1 MANWLLKTEP
11 SVYSFADLQQD
22 KKTVWDGI
30 KNNLALLH
38 LKTVKKGDRCI
49 IYHTGGQRLCMGL
62 GTATTGAY
70 PDPEKDD
77 PRLLVFDIKV
87 GRPLARAVSL
97 NEMKL
102 NPGLEGFDL
111 FRLGRLSFVPV
122 SDAHYDV
129 ILDMS
134 RS

>member
-87 GRPLARAVSL
+87 GKPLVRAVSL

>member
-1 MANWLLKTEP
+1 
-11 SVYSFADLQQD
+11 
-22 KKTVWDGI
+22 
-30 KNNLALLH
+30 
-38 LKTVKKGDRCI
+38 
-49 IYHTGGQRLCMGL
+49 MGL

-87 GRPLARAVSL
+87 GKPLARAVSL

>member
-11 SVYSFADLQQD
+11 SVYSFADLQRD

-87 GRPLARAVSL
+87 GKPLARAVSL

>member
-30 KNNLALLH
+30 KNNLALMH

-87 GRPLARAVSL
+87 GKPLARSVSL

-102 NPGLEGFDL
+102 NPRLEGFDL
-111 FRLGRLSFVPV
+111 FRLSRLSFVPV
-122 SDAHYDV
+122 SDAHYEV

>member
-87 GRPLARAVSL
+87 GKPLARAVSL

-122 SDAHYDV
+122 SDAHYEV

>member
-11 SVYSFADLQQD
+11 SVYSFADLQRD

-30 KNNLALLH
+30 KNNLALMH

-49 IYHTGGQRLCMGL
+49 IYHTGGQRVCMGL

-87 GRPLARAVSL
+87 GKPLARSVSL

-122 SDAHYDV
+122 SDAHYEV

>member
-11 SVYSFADLQQD
+11 SVYSFADLQRD
-22 KKTVWDGI
+22 EKTVWDGI
-30 KNNLALLH
+30 KNNLALMH

-49 IYHTGGQRLCMGL
+49 IYHTGGQRVCMGL

-77 PRLLVFDIKV
+77 PRLLVFDIEV
-87 GRPLARAVSL
+87 GKPLARAVSL

-122 SDAHYDV
+122 SDAHYEV

>member
-1 MANWLLKTEP
+1 MSNWLLKTEP
-11 SVYSFADLQQD
+11 SVYSFADLQRD
-22 KKTVWDGI
+22 EKTVWDGI
-30 KNNLALLH
+30 KNNLALMH

-49 IYHTGGQRLCMGL
+49 IYHTGGQRVCVGL
-62 GTATTGAY
+62 GAAATGAY

-77 PRLLVFDIKV
+77 PRLLVFDIEV
-87 GRPLARAVSL
+87 GKPLAREVSL
-97 NEMKL
+97 DEMKR
-102 NPGLEGFDL
+102 NPRLEGFDL

-122 SDAHYDV
+122 SDAHYEV

>member
-11 SVYSFADLQQD
+11 SVYSFADLQRD

-30 KNNLALLH
+30 KNNLALMH

-49 IYHTGGQRLCMGL
+49 IYHTGGQRVCMGL

-77 PRLLVFDIKV
+77 PRLLVFDIEV
-87 GRPLARAVSL
+87 GKPLARAVSL

-122 SDAHYDV
+122 SDAHYEV

>member
-11 SVYSFADLQQD
+11 GVYSFADLQRD
-22 KKTVWDGI
+22 KRTVWDGI
-30 KNNLALLH
+30 KNNLALMH

-49 IYHTGGQRLCMGL
+49 IYHTGGQRVCMGL

-77 PRLLVFDIKV
+77 PRLLVFDIEV
-87 GRPLARAVSL
+87 GKPLARSVSL

-102 NPGLEGFDL
+102 NPKLEGFDL

-122 SDAHYDV
+122 SDAHYEV

>member
-11 SVYSFADLQQD
+11 SVYSFADLQRD

-30 KNNLALLH
+30 KNNLALMH

-49 IYHTGGQRLCMGL
+49 IYHTGGQRMCMGL

-87 GRPLARAVSL
+87 GKPLARAVSL

-102 NPGLEGFDL
+102 NPRLEGFDL

-122 SDAHYDV
+122 SDAHYEV

>member
-11 SVYSFADLQQD
+11 SVYSFADLQRD

-30 KNNLALLH
+30 KNNLALMH
-38 LKTVKKGDRCI
+38 IKTVKKGDRCI
-49 IYHTGGQRLCMGL
+49 IYHTGGQRVCMGL

-87 GRPLARAVSL
+87 GKPLARAVSL

-122 SDAHYDV
+122 SDAHYEV

>member
-87 GRPLARAVSL
+87 GKPLARAVSL

>member
-11 SVYSFADLQQD
+11 SVYSFADLQRD
-22 KKTVWDGI
+22 EKTVWDGI
-30 KNNLALLH
+30 KNNLALMH

-49 IYHTGGQRLCMGL
+49 IYHTGGQRVCMGL

-87 GRPLARAVSL
+87 GKPLARSVSL

-122 SDAHYDV
+122 SDAHYEV

>member
-11 SVYSFADLQQD
+11 GVYSFADLQRD

-30 KNNLALLH
+30 KNNLALMH

-49 IYHTGGQRLCMGL
+49 IYHTGGQRVCMGL

-87 GRPLARAVSL
+87 GKPLARSVSL

-122 SDAHYDV
+122 SDAHYEV

>member
-11 SVYSFADLQQD
+11 SVYSFADLQRD

-87 GRPLARAVSL
+87 GKPLVRAVSL